1 MPKKLNSELKE
12 LIESQIEIE
21 GFDYAMTDK
30 VDPDDW
36 DEGVVPDDLKKA
48 WDDYLAKREELKE
61 KLREY
66 NIDPQ

>member
-1 MPKKLNSELKE
+1 MEKKLNSELKK

-36 DEGVVPDDLKKA
+36 DKGVVPEDLKKA